1 VCVCINQFVCE
12 CLCINECVC
21 VCVSLIYYY
30 TACQYS
36 YKRIEIGQAFLST
49 NSLLLNGEY
58 MPVGKVIILRKIM
71 ARLSQWSE

>member
-1 VCVCINQFVCE
+1 VCVCVCINQFVCE

-21 VCVSLIYYY
+21 ECVSVSLTYYY

-49 NSLLLNGEY
+49 NSLLLTGVY
-58 MPVGKVIILRKIM
+58 MAGGKVIILRKIM
-71 ARLSQWSE
+71 A